1 VTPIRVLLIPLA
13 LACAAIS
20 MPATADSLL
29 VQRVERAKASSLP
42 RAGASMVDVEAQY
55 GAPTEKRDAVGQ
67 PPIARWI
74 YPAFTVYFEYDK
86 VVNAVVNKSIP
97 EEVGPKPVPA
107 RQPKG

>member
-1 VTPIRVLLIPLA
+1 MTPFRVLLIPLA
-13 LACAAIS
+13 LACALVTTQA
-20 MPATADSLL
+20 AADSLL

-42 RAGASMVDVEAQY
+42 RAGATMVDVEAQY

-86 VVNAVVNKSIP
+86 VVNAVINKSIP
-97 EEVGPKPVPA
+97 EEEGPKPVPA
-107 RQPKG
+107 RQPKE

>member
-1 VTPIRVLLIPLA
+1 MTPFRVLLIPLA
-13 LACAAIS
+13 LACAAVS
-20 MPATADSLL
+20 TPASAISLL
-29 VQRVERAKASSLP
+29 VQRIERAKASSLP
-42 RAGASMVDVEAQY
+42 RAGATMADVEAQY
-55 GAPTEKRDAVGQ
+55 GAPTEKRDAVGR

-86 VVNAVVNKSIP
+86 VVNAVINKSMP

>member
-1 VTPIRVLLIPLA
+1 MTPFRVLLIPLA
-13 LACAAIS
+13 LACAVIS

-42 RAGASMVDVEAQY
+42 RAGAAMVDVEAQY

-107 RQPKG
+107 RQPKE

>member
-1 VTPIRVLLIPLA
+1 MTPFRVLLIPLA
-13 LACAAIS
+13 LACAVIS

-55 GAPTEKRDAVGQ
+55 GAPSEKRDAVGQ

-86 VVNAVVNKSIP
+86 VVNAVVNKSTP

-107 RQPKG
+107 RQPKE